1 MPIYYVEQNG
11 YAVSEVT
18 TGSPGPDNSV
28 ENLANWPDTSI
39 DLSKWYPGDD
49 NRAPDQFIVG
59 NSEIAT
65 PLDEA
70 QRSLAGG
77 VTGDRI
83 QRFAIELR
91 SILNGSQ
98 DEFATSGPVV
108 DLSSTDYEWGM
119 ARIGVDKMR
128 RLVYWEPV
136 IVGEDI
142 LQFAVELNYI
152 GQIFAYVVNR
162 EGIRLDYHVRHLS
175 PEEAYDRQMYI
186 TGLLFPGI
194 FMLNDKGARGFNS
207 IRGDIVV
214 MKGRANSDSSVG
226 SSKSGA
232 LIELLD
238 SLAPSA
244 TKAVRSDVFPL
255 QFVLATQ
262 ALYKTDRVDMS
273 YFILNYLSKWPNV
286 SKRQTEQVILSGLV
300 PDWRD
305 TSPKKF
311 FKAEELYGFVYD
323 LAISADQ
330 SLAVDRNND
339 DQTSYFFDAI
349 VATTS
354 RDVIVLEDAI
364 KSLVTVGMVVVDRD
378 SKGRVC
384 RVRQKP
390 EAKWFF
396 DALKDIT
403 AS

>member
-207 IRGDIVV
+207 IRGDIAV

-273 YFILNYLSKWPNV
+273 YFILNYLSNIQSTPLF
-286 SKRQTEQVILSGLV
+286 RPEIL
-300 PDWRD
+300 
-305 TSPKKF
+305 
-311 FKAEELYGFVYD
+311 
-323 LAISADQ
+323 Q
-330 SLAVDRNND
+330 SLHKESNRLHHRFQNNNFHLETDHHYISPFFSGFHCYNTFRSQVKYLNYIHQFLLSCQVCHSTSISHPFYYQHTFRNAELS
-339 DQTSYFFDAI
+339 QYLGK
-349 VATTS
+349 V
-354 RDVIVLEDAI
+354 
-364 KSLVTVGMVVVDRD
+364 
-378 SKGRVC
+378 
-384 RVRQKP
+384 
-390 EAKWFF
+390 
-396 DALKDIT
+396 
-403 AS
+403 